1 MPLDENDLDYIDAAI
16 KTEVLTA
23 KTEFW
28 TALQRLSHRID
39 TLWSVLFTL
48 VITQM
53 VINFVLYRWIMTLK
67 AIIMMPR

>member
-1 MPLDENDLDYIDAAI
+1 MPLDMDDWNAIDGRI
-16 KTEVLTA
+16 RTEVLTA
-23 KTEFW
+23 RAEFW
-28 TALQRLSHRID
+28 AALERLSHRID